1 MEGRKLL
8 SIALSFGISTLICL
22 PLQAIELKSF
32 GFDLG
37 LSASIVYTGADD
49 KQFGGGSGYQS
60 SIFFTFDVG
69 KDYFAKLQWDQ
80 VLTQQSL
87 FNETMISPNVS
98 LKEIEQ
104 RYHLLLLG
112 IEKRYRTWFWEGFS
126 GISLGRASKYIV
138 KNNTSGTL
146 SALEE
151 ETSSMLLIGGAIGYR
166 MPYKSFIWIARAKTF
181 SLLSNVYDKDL
192 GEEDIYLVF
201 PLMMSLG
208 LEF

>member
-1 MEGRKLL
+1 MDE
-8 SIALSFGISTLICL
+8 
-22 PLQAIELKSF
+22 
-32 GFDLG
+32 
-37 LSASIVYTGADD
+37 
-49 KQFGGGSGYQS
+49 
-60 SIFFTFDVG
+60 
-69 KDYFAKLQWDQ
+69 
-80 VLTQQSL
+80 
-87 FNETMISPNVS
+87 
-98 LKEIEQ
+98 
-104 RYHLLLLG
+104 
-112 IEKRYRTWFWEGFS
+112 
-126 GISLGRASKYIV
+126 RA
-138 KNNTSGTL
+138 L